1 MPVQELTQDNID
13 SIITENP
20 IVIIDFW
27 ASWCGPCQT
36 FKPIFEEAS
45 DRHSDITF
53 VACNTEEQREL
64 AETFQVRSIPTTV
77 VFKEQVAVFGQPGM
91 MTGEILDDLLGKVRE
106 LNMEEVRAEISK
118 QEVEKDGSK
127 EA

>member
-1 MPVQELTQDNID
+1 MAVGELTHDNID
-13 SIITENP
+13 EIITGSD

-45 DRHSDITF
+45 ERHEDVTF
-53 VACNTEEQREL
+53 VACNTEEQQEL
-64 AETFQVRSIPTTV
+64 ATMFQVQSIPTTV

-91 MTGEILDDLLGKVRE
+91 LSGEILDDLLGKVRE
-106 LNMEEVRAEISK
+106 LDMDDVRAEIAK
-118 QEVEKDGSK
+118 QEGADEK
-127 EA
+127 EQA